1 MPPSTATC
9 ISVLRITEEPEVP
22 MTFSWNVP
30 IMVEASQ
37 FSPPPMDTKFM

>member
-1 MPPSTATC
+1 MPSAVETRV
-9 ISVLRITEEPEVP
+9 SVLRITEEPEVP
-22 MTFSWNVP
+22 MPFSWNVP